1 MDPSN
6 KEISQNEPKLEI
18 PSTIDAVQVQFPFL
32 PIMPNMLFDGNNA
45 VTPSHPTVSLQMAQM
60 NQIKIDLMSLPMQA
74 MASPLSSQD
83 WNTVAAR
90 YTVPVVQGPQY
101 PTPIWTPN
109 LMNKATQTMED
120 TVPAVLEENKEE
132 NVKENEAPQ
141 LPNGI
146 FLANTSQLEQNEPTP
161 SKSNCKKCSNCSITE
176 SCQWRCVTSSE
187 GILCNACFIYQR
199 KYKKNRS
206 MKAIQDYKKRKI
218 DLASSPATQQAI
230 DPLGSLLASPIRS
243 TQPARAPNTPNKRPT
258 TRFDIISLLAS
269 PTSATPLS
277 MDPAA
282 PLMAKP
288 SQLAMEAPPTR
299 SHLAQ
304 DSTSPLKAPASLSGQ
319 NPTTPKRNSKRKLL
333 EEFQKCSN
341 CSITKSCQ
349 WRNVKSKEHI
359 LCNAC
364 FTYQR
369 KYKKNR
375 PMKAIQDYKKKK
387 IDVSMEE
394 EEDMTRESVEEI
406 LDRFQELADRDAA
419 KREDNNL

>member
-1 MDPSN
+1 
-6 KEISQNEPKLEI
+6 
-18 PSTIDAVQVQFPFL
+18 
-32 PIMPNMLFDGNNA
+32 MPNMLFDGNNA

-146 FLANTSQLEQNEPTP
+146 FLAKTSQLEQNEPTP

-176 SCQWRCVTSSE
+176 SCQWRNVTSSK

-199 KYKKNRS
+199 KYKNNRS
-206 MKAIQDYKKRKI
+206 MKAIQDYKKRQI

-230 DPLGSLLASPIRS
+230 DPLGSLLASPA
-243 TQPARAPNTPNKRPT
+243 PARNLAMDPLVSFPATQLASATSTPK
-258 TRFDIISLLAS
+258 RFDISSLLAL

-277 MDPAA
+277 MDPDAQ
-282 PLMAKP
+282 LMARP
-288 SQLAMEAPPTR
+288 SQLAMEAPPLC
-299 SHLAQ
+299 SKLAQ
-304 DSTSPLKAPASLSGQ
+304 DSTTPLKAPASPSAQ
-319 NPTTPKRNSKRKLL
+319 NPTTPKRNGQRKLL
-333 EEFQKCSN
+333 EESQKCSN

-387 IDVSMEE
+387 IDMPITTQMQDDLPLPLISMEE
-394 EEDMTRESVEEI
+394 KEEMTRESVQEI
-406 LDRFQELADRDAA
+406 LDRFQDLADRDAA
-419 KREDNNL
+419 KREANNL